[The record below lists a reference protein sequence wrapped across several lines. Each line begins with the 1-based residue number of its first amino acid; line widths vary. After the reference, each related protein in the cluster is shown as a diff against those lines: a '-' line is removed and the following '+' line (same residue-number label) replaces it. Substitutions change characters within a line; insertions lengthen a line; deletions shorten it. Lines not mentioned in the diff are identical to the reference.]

1 MARLLVS
8 AAHKSSGKTVIAAGL
23 CAALKARGMEV
34 RAFKKGP
41 DYIDPQ
47 WLARACGHPC
57 YNLDFNTQSH
67 AEIIAAAAA
76 HAAPPGGCTLVEG
89 NKGLYDGVAADGA
102 DSNAALAKLLGL
114 PVVLVADCDGITRG
128 IAPLLQGYRAFDP
141 QVALAGVILNKVG
154 GERHRAKLTAAVETY
169 TDLPVLGAVMRDAR
183 LALPERHLGLMPS
196 AETDG
201 AARRINDFCDAVA
214 EQVNLE
220 RLLRAVGDAASTA
233 SGSGSTLQTP
243 ATAAGDGRQLQTPGA
258 ATASGNGN
266 PLQTPAAASAMS
278 GDDGGPAQAS
288 GNGGPLRIG
297 VFRDRAFSFY
307 YPDDLEDLERC
318 GAELVFINSLRDTRL
333 PPLDGLFIGGGF
345 PETQAAALEANAAL
359 RGEVARAINA
369 GLPAYAECGGLM
381 YLSRAITWR
390 ERRHEMCGVVAADA
404 LMCERPQGR
413 GHVEF
418 SETANM
424 PWPAIAG
431 EAPTRRAH
439 EFHHSRL
446 VNTDA
451 FDTAYTVSRG
461 DGLGGGRDGIV
472 HKNLLASYLHR
483 RATAGNRWTQRF
495 TEYIRARKG
504 AAETHQKQPPRR

>member
-1 MARLLVS
+1 MARWLVS

-47 WLARACGHPC
+47 WLAHACARPC

-67 AEIIAAAAA
+67 AGIIATIAA
-76 HAAPPGGCTLVEG
+76 HAAAPGGCTLVEG

-114 PVVLVADCDGITRG
+114 PVVLVVDCDGMTRG
-128 IAPLLQGYRAFDP
+128 IAPLLQGYQAFDP

-183 LALPERHLGLMPS
+183 LTLPERHLGLVPS

-201 AARRINDFCDAVA
+201 AARRINDLRDAVA
-214 EQVNLE
+214 AQVDLE
-220 RLLRAVGDAASTA
+220 RLLRAVDDAASTA
-233 SGSGSTLQTP
+233 SGDDDPPPASGVAASTVS
-243 ATAAGDGRQLQTPGA
+243 GDGRSLQAPGVA
-258 ATASGNGN
+258 SAASGDDG
-266 PLQTPAAASAMS
+266 PLHAAAASAVS
-278 GDDGGPAQAS
+278 GDNS
-288 GNGGPLRIG
+288 GPLRLG

-318 GAELVFINSLRDTRL
+318 GAELVFVNSLHDTRL
-333 PPLDGLFIGGGF
+333 PPVDGLFIGGGF

-359 RGEVARAINA
+359 RGEVARAING

-390 ERRHEMCGVVAADA
+390 EHRREMCGVIAADT

-418 SETANM
+418 SETAHM
-424 PWPAIAG
+424 PWPAIGG
-431 EAPTRRAH
+431 EAKTRRAH
-439 EFHHSRL
+439 EFHYSRL
-446 VNTDA
+446 VNAAA
-451 FDTAYTVSRG
+451 FNTAYAVSRG
-461 DGLGGGRDGIV
+461 DGLGEGRDGIV

-483 RATAGNRWTQRF
+483 RATADNRWTQRF
-495 TEYIRARKG
+495 TGFVRARKDAG
-504 AAETHQKQPPRR
+504 EAR